1 MNLKHKEIIIL
12 LYRFRFLTR
21 KQIQEL
27 VGHKY
32 NSRVSLWLDTF
43 TKNDYIKK
51 YNNNSNNLNLPSIY
65 SLGLKGRSYLKD
77 NKKEL
82 NIKIAVLN
90 RIWREQTLSNQF
102 RYHCLMIADIYL
114 ALSKT
119 IETTGA
125 SLRFFTKSDLF
136 GINELIK
143 PLPDTYFVI
152 QESDG
157 VKKYYFLDIFN
168 YFTNQIKFQKRIEK
182 YYDYYDEETWQ
193 DSTDNCPFPEII
205 FVCSDKKTYGYLNW
219 YLSTKIL
226 SENDALDF
234 YLTTKE
240 IIKTEGL
247 TRNSLK
253 KVIAKDD

>member
-1 MNLKHKEIIIL
+1 MNLKHEEILIL

-27 VGHKY
+27 LGHKY
-32 NSRVSLWLDTF
+32 NSRVSLWLNTL
-43 TKNDYIKK
+43 TKNEYIRN
-51 YNNNSNNLNLPSIY
+51 YNNSNNLNLPSIY
-65 SLGLKGRSYLKD
+65 SLGLKGRSYLKN
-77 NKKEL
+77 NKKKL

-114 ALSKT
+114 SLLKT
-119 IETTGA
+119 IKNTGA

-136 GINELIK
+136 GIDELIK
-143 PLPDTYFVI
+143 PLPDTYFYI
-152 QESDG
+152 QECDG

-168 YFTNQIKFQKRIEK
+168 YFTNQIKFKKRIEQ
-182 YYDYYDEETWQ
+182 YYDYYDENTWQ
-193 DSTDNCPFPEII
+193 ESTDNYPFPEII
-205 FVCSDKKTYGYLNW
+205 FVCLDKKSYSYLNW

-226 SENDALDF
+226 PENDTLDF

-240 IIKTEGL
+240 IIKIEGM
-247 TRNSLK
+247 TKNFLK